1 MPAEQVFCVWLIGYF
16 VLPPF
21 LLNLLN
27 FIACFL
33 RWHYYTT
40 GKNISTPYFKKFFT
54 VLKYGLFMR
63 YFKGF
68 KYSRTSTNLDL
79 SQFL

>member
-1 MPAEQVFCVWLIGYF
+1 MIGKTEVNTSF
-16 VLPPF
+16 Q
-21 LLNLLN
+21 
-27 FIACFL
+27 
-33 RWHYYTT
+33 
-40 GKNISTPYFKKFFT
+40 KFFT
-54 VLKYGLFMR
+54 VLKYGLFMG